1 MTWIFWAVLLLT
13 HGALSRWAK
22 DSRFYAPA
30 SAPALLISD
39 GILIAIAL
47 ITVDQLQGL
56 GLLDVLRIG
65 VFFIAFGTAGRQLMH
80 SVLTR
85 FPGAAPPRTGA
96 I

>member
-1 MTWIFWAVLLLT
+1 MTWMLWAVLLLT

-22 DSRFYAPA
+22 GSRFYAPA
-30 SAPALLISD
+30 SIVAD

-47 ITVDQLQGL
+47 ITMDQLQD
-56 GLLDVLRIG
+56 LDVREVLRVG

-85 FPGAAPPRTGA
+85 FPEGSPPNAGSV
-96 I
+96 